1 MDIKYVTLLGQRKKE
16 VMSKKVRTGKIIT
29 E

>member
-1 MDIKYVTLLGQRKKE
+1 MDIKYVTLPGQRKKD

>member
-1 MDIKYVTLLGQRKKE
+1 MDIKYVTLPGQRKME